1 VYLEVGEKNK
11 LPVFVP
17 KGVDAHFG
25 KRFPKPK
32 NVVVI
37 KDLYMARKGLK
48 RSEWDAFYLNTLS
61 GLKPGLSQLIVHLGY
76 DDNEMREICV
86 DHPDY
91 GAMWRHQDYNAVTS
105 VGFIQ
110 ALRQNNIKLVTWKEI
125 QKVLY

>member
-1 VYLEVGEKNK
+1 
-11 LPVFVP
+11 
-17 KGVDAHFG
+17 
-25 KRFPKPK
+25 
-32 NVVVI
+32 
-37 KDLYMARKGLK
+37 MARKGLK